1 MFTKQSQKSIKN
13 IINSYSVFVY
23 NQTSSQWDTLNLN
36 MLVLQIVS

>member
-13 IINSYSVFVY
+13 IINSYSLFVY